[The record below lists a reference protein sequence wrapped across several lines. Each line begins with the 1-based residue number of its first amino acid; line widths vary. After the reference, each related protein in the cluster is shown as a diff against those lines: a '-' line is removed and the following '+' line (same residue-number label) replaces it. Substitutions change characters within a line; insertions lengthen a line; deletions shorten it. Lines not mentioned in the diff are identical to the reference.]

1 MRDTRDGTRTPEPKT
16 QSPEPRPLSP
26 EPKTLSPE
34 PRPQSPEP
42 CPSPPRYL
50 LVEQYGA
57 FIGKHSERVTV
68 SVKGKDVQA
77 IPLLDLEHVLVTG
90 SGISLSADL
99 IRACA
104 ERAIPISFISRS
116 GTAYAKL
123 LAPELTGTVRT
134 RREQLLAFLDQRG
147 VTIGKACARGKMQ
160 NQAVFLKYMNK
171 YRKASGHAAYDQVR
185 EASLEI
191 EQLASDLRG
200 LKGATIDEV
209 RPHLLNL
216 EGRAAQYYWD
226 AIKLLVPGD
235 LGWPGRETRGADD
248 RMNMALN
255 YGYGILYSQV
265 ETAVILAGLDP
276 YAGFIHVDRSGKP
289 SLVLDLIEEF
299 RQMVVDRAVIALVN
313 KGTALDVDEGKLADA
328 TRRTLAEHVLE
339 RLDGEE
345 WYEGKKH
352 KLRTILQSQARHL
365 ATFVR
370 GEGKEYTAF
379 VGRW

>member
-1 MRDTRDGTRTPEPKT
+1 MSNEETPMDDTR
-16 QSPEPRPLSP
+16 SPRPEARVP
-26 EPKTLSPE
+26 IPDARNPK
-34 PRPQSPEP
+34 
-42 CPSPPRYL
+42 YL
-50 LVEQYGA
+50 LVDQYGA
-57 FIGKHSERVTV
+57 FVGKHSERVMV
-68 SVKGKDVQA
+68 SIKGKTVQET
-77 IPLLDLEHVLVTG
+77 PLLDLEHVLITG

-134 RREQLLAFLDQRG
+134 RREQLLAFLDERG
-147 VTIGKACARGKMQ
+147 ATLGKAMARGKLQ
-160 NQAVFLKYMNK
+160 NQANLLKYMNK

-185 EASLEI
+185 EAALEI
-191 EQLASDLRG
+191 EQLAADFQSLG
-200 LKGATIDEV
+200 GATIDDL

-216 EGRAAQYYWD
+216 EGRAAQFYW
-226 AIKLLVPGD
+226 AAVKQLVPAD
-235 LGWPGRETRGADD
+235 LNWPGRETRGAGDAL
-248 RMNMALN
+248 NMALN

-299 RQMVVDRAVIALVN
+299 RQMVVDRAVFALVN
-313 KGTALDVDEGKLADA
+313 KGTAIVLEEERLNEA
-328 TRRTLAEHVLE
+328 TRRALAERVLE

-370 GEGKEYTAF
+370 REGKEYHPF